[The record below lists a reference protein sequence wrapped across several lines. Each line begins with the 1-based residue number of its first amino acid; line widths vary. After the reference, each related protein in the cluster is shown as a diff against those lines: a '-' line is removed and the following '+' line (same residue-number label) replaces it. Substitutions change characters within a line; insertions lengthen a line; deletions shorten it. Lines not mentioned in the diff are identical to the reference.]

1 MSQLLPR
8 FAFLICLFL
17 ITFVSAAAQQSRWSY
32 IGRAVNDSVWYLDK
46 SFKKNKSGTVTSWE
60 KVIFPDDSFSIE
72 VTEWNCSER
81 KKRMLQ
87 ADNYAPS
94 GDFLSHLGDP
104 AQWRFVVPDSVEEK
118 VFGIICGNSI
128 SKKRTSGRE
137 DDGNSSF
144 AQTIK
149 KSVLM
154 SEANPNRKVIR
165 KVAVG
170 EKLTLV
176 SEESTGVWYRVFD
189 PKTNSEG
196 WLNGNHF
203 KIVKVSKPARNI
215 GPNKRNKRKN

>member
-8 FAFLICLFL
+8 FAILICIFLIAS
-17 ITFVSAAAQQSRWSY
+17 VSAAAQQSRWSY

-46 SFKKNKSGTVTSWE
+46 SFKKNRSGTITAWE
-60 KVIFPDDSFSIE
+60 KVIFPDDSYSIE
-72 VTEWNCSER
+72 VNEWNCSER

-94 GDFLSHLGDP
+94 GDFLSHLGKP
-104 AQWRFVVPDSVEEK
+104 VPWRFVVPDSVEEK
-118 VFGIICGNSI
+118 VFGIICGNSN
-128 SKKRTSGRE
+128 SKKRTSGRQ

-144 AQTIK
+144 ARTIK

-154 SEANPNRKVIR
+154 SEASANSEVIR

-176 SEESTGVWYRVFD
+176 SEESTGVWYRVLD

-203 KIVKVSKPARNI
+203 KIVKASTPARNI
-215 GPNKRNKRKN
+215 RLGKRNKRRN